1 MSMKFRKIKIKVFSL
16 LLVVC
21 ATLFG
26 SISYADK
33 NVPDVISSGSN
44 LISDDSFLS
53 LKSRQNSVEAA
64 AYNSNNATVMA
75 FGIFPVKDVS
85 VVSASEKS
93 VIVCGYPF
101 GCVLDTKNILVV
113 DMTDVRTEQ
122 GSINPAKQAG
132 IKVGDIICSINGTEV
147 NEISDVTSCVEGCK
161 GEELSF
167 VCRRNG
173 QTLEFKVQPVY
184 SKTEQKYKI
193 GLWVRDSEAGIGM
206 LSFYSPEDKV
216 CVGLGHALK
225 DADTGDSFVM
235 SGGTA
240 YNAKVLSIK
249 RGASGNP
256 GQIHGCIQS
265 SSKLG
270 EVVENSSKGI
280 YIKADKVKGVSM
292 PLSNKYDVKTGPAQV
307 YLSLD
312 GNEPQYYDVMI
323 EQVGYDSQE
332 NKNIALR
339 VVDNEL
345 IDITGGIVQG
355 MSGSPIIQDGKL
367 IGAVTHV
374 LVDDPTKGYA
384 IFAENML
391 ETAQSFAE
399 EQLKQAS

>member
-1 MSMKFRKIKIKVFSL
+1 MNFKKQKIKFFSL

-21 ATLFG
+21 ATVLG
-26 SISYADK
+26 SISFADA
-33 NVPDVISSGSN
+33 NVPDIISSESN
-44 LISDDSFLS
+44 MSSSESFISIKPKRD
-53 LKSRQNSVEAA
+53 SVEAA
-64 AYNSNNATVMA
+64 AYSTNNATVMA

-85 VVSASEKS
+85 VVSSNEKS

-113 DMTDVRTEQ
+113 DMTDVRTEN
-122 GSINPAKQAG
+122 GSVNPAEQAG
-132 IKVGDIICSINGTEV
+132 IKVGDIICSINGKEV
-147 NEISDVTSCVEGCK
+147 NEINDVMRMVEKCDGK
-161 GEELSF
+161 ELTF
-167 VCRRNG
+167 LCQRNG
-173 QTLEFKVQPVY
+173 ENFEFKVQPVY

-193 GLWVRDSEAGIGM
+193 GLWVRDSEAGVGM

-240 YNAKVLSIK
+240 YNARVLSIK
-249 RGASGNP
+249 RGSSGNP

-265 SSKLG
+265 SSRLG
-270 EVVENSSKGI
+270 EVLENSSKGI
-280 YIKADKVKGVSM
+280 YICADKAEGINMTVA
-292 PLSNKYDVKTGPAQV
+292 NKYDVKTGDAQI

-312 GNEPQYYDVMI
+312 GKEPKYYDIVI
-323 EQVGYDSQE
+323 EQVNVDSQD
-332 NKNIALR
+332 NKNIVLK
-339 VVDNEL
+339 VVDSEL
-345 IDITGGIVQG
+345 IAVTGGIVQG
-355 MSGSPIIQDGKL
+355 MSGSPILQNGKL

-391 ETAQSFAE
+391 ETAQSVAD
-399 EQLKQAS
+399 EQLKEAS

>member
-1 MSMKFRKIKIKVFSL
+1 MNIKKQKIKFFSL

-21 ATLFG
+21 ATVLG
-26 SISYADK
+26 SISFADA
-33 NVPDVISSGSN
+33 NVPDIISSESN
-44 LISDDSFLS
+44 MSSSESFISIKPKRD
-53 LKSRQNSVEAA
+53 SVEAA
-64 AYNSNNATVMA
+64 AYSTNNATVMA

-85 VVSASEKS
+85 VVSSNEKS

-113 DMTDVRTEQ
+113 DMTDVRTEN
-122 GSINPAKQAG
+122 GSVNPAKQAG
-132 IKVGDIICSINGTEV
+132 IKVGDIICSINGREV
-147 NEISDVTSCVEGCK
+147 NEINDVTRMVERCDGKELTFLCK
-161 GEELSF
+161 
-167 VCRRNG
+167 RNG
-173 QTLEFKVQPVY
+173 ENFEFKVQPVY

-193 GLWVRDSEAGIGM
+193 GLWVRDSEAGVGM

-240 YNAKVLSIK
+240 YNARVLSIK
-249 RGASGNP
+249 RGSSGNP

-265 SSKLG
+265 SSRLG
-270 EVVENSSKGI
+270 EVLENSSKGI
-280 YIKADKVKGVSM
+280 YICADKAEGINMTVA
-292 PLSNKYDVKTGPAQV
+292 NKYDVKAGDAQI

-312 GNEPQYYDVMI
+312 GKEPRYYDVVI
-323 EQVGYDSQE
+323 EQVNVDSQD
-332 NKNIALR
+332 NKNIVLK
-339 VVDNEL
+339 VVDSEL
-345 IDITGGIVQG
+345 IAVTGGIVQG
-355 MSGSPIIQDGKL
+355 MSGSPIIQNGKL

-391 ETAQSFAE
+391 ETVQSMAD
-399 EQLKQAS
+399 EQLKEAS